1 MENQYLPTK
10 TNLLKIKASI
20 KLSKQG
26 RELLERKRIILLRE
40 KEKYI
45 EQVEDL
51 REEMGNLFKGAF
63 SLFKQAN
70 VDMGINLISDISEE
84 IPKEKSISIKYKTIM
99 GVEIPSI
106 IFRKNEKKEN
116 LNFGF
121 YNTTISFDKAVI
133 KFNEIKEKL
142 IMLTELENTIKRLD
156 IAITKVRTRSNAL
169 ENIIIPRDEKVAKK
183 IQETL
188 EEKDRED
195 FSRLKLIKRK
205 LGNY

>member
-10 TNLLKIKASI
+10 TNLLRIKESI

-26 RELLERKRIILLRE
+26 RELLERKRLILIRE
-40 KEKYI
+40 REKYI
-45 EQVEDL
+45 EQVEKLRKDMKDL
-51 REEMGNLFKGAF
+51 FNEAF

-70 VDMGINLISDISEE
+70 VDMGTNLILDISDE
-84 IPKEKSISIKYKTIM
+84 IPKENSINIKYKTIM

-106 IFRKNEKKEN
+106 VFKSNERKEN

-142 IMLTELENTIKRLD
+142 IMLTELENTVKRLE
-156 IAITKVRTRSNAL
+156 ISIIKVQTRSNAL
-169 ENIIIPRDEKVAKK
+169 QNIIIPRDKQIYKK

-205 LGNY
+205 LNG

>member
-51 REEMGNLFKGAF
+51 REEMGNLFKEAF

-106 IFRKNEKKEN
+106 IFRKNEK
-116 LNFGF
+116 
-121 YNTTISFDKAVI
+121 
-133 KFNEIKEKL
+133 
-142 IMLTELENTIKRLD
+142 
-156 IAITKVRTRSNAL
+156 
-169 ENIIIPRDEKVAKK
+169 
-183 IQETL
+183 
-188 EEKDRED
+188 
-195 FSRLKLIKRK
+195 
-205 LGNY
+205 

>member
-10 TNLLKIKASI
+10 TNLLKIKDSI

-26 RELLERKRIILLRE
+26 RKLLERKRLILI
-40 KEKYI
+40 KERDKYI
-45 EQVEDL
+45 EEVEEL
-51 REEMGNLFKGAF
+51 RKDMVELFKDAF
-63 SLFKQAN
+63 TLFKQAN
-70 VDMGINLISDISEE
+70 VDMGINLISDISDE
-84 IPKEKSISIKYKTIM
+84 IPKENSISIKYKTIM

-106 IFRKNEKKEN
+106 IFRKNERKEN

-156 IAITKVRTRSNAL
+156 ISIIKVQTRSNAL
-169 ENIIIPRDEKVAKK
+169 ENIIIPRDEKICKK
-183 IQETL
+183 IQESL
-188 EEKDRED
+188 EEQDRED

-205 LGNY
+205 LNEV

>member
-10 TNLLKIKASI
+10 TNLLKIKDSI

-26 RELLERKRIILLRE
+26 RKLLERKRLILI
-40 KEKYI
+40 KERDKYI
-45 EQVEDL
+45 EEVEEL
-51 REEMGNLFKGAF
+51 RKDMVELFKDAF
-63 SLFKQAN
+63 TLFKQAN
-70 VDMGINLISDISEE
+70 VDMGINLISDISDE
-84 IPKEKSISIKYKTIM
+84 IPKENSISIKYKTIM

-106 IFRKNEKKEN
+106 IFRKNERKEN

-156 IAITKVRTRSNAL
+156 ISIIKVQTRSNAL
-169 ENIIIPRDEKVAKK
+169 ENIIIPRDEKICKK
-183 IQETL
+183 IQESL

-205 LGNY
+205 LNEV

>member
-10 TNLLKIKASI
+10 TNLLRIKDSI

-26 RELLERKRIILLRE
+26 KELLERKRLILMRE
-40 KEKYI
+40 REKYI
-45 EQVEDL
+45 EQVKDL
-51 REEMGNLFKGAF
+51 RKEMSELFKDAF
-63 SLFKQAN
+63 TLFKQAN
-70 VDMGINLISDISEE
+70 VDMGINLISDIADE
-84 IPKEKSISIKYKTIM
+84 IPKENSISIKYKTVM

-106 IFRKNEKKEN
+106 VFRKNEKKEN

-142 IMLTELENTIKRLD
+142 ILLTELENTVKRLE
-156 IAITKVRTRSNAL
+156 ISIIKVQTRSNAL
-169 ENIIIPRDEKVAKK
+169 ENIIIPRDEQICKK

-205 LGNY
+205 LNE